1 MKTESFTFL
10 EDKQWMR
17 IEPSSSPTASKST
30 GINIKYVAI
39 GLIGLPK
46 AATLCSFYAAQYHSM
61 TQKAGVESL

>member
-30 GINIKYVAI
+30 GINIKYVAV

-46 AATLCSFYAAQYHSM
+46 EATLCSFLCNTVSFDD
-61 TQKAGVESL
+61 TKGRS